1 MAIVKH
7 IKSKNANYTDAINY
21 LFYQHDEK
29 TKTLLLNEYGQPMLR
44 EEFYADGLNCTP
56 ETFDLDCSGTNR
68 TFNKNRRPGEIKSH
82 HYIISYDPRDA
93 SDCGLTGEKAQ
104 ELSLEVAQKMF
115 PGHQAL
121 VVTHTDGENHSGNIH
136 THIVINSVRANETE
150 KEDYMTQASDYKAG
164 GKHRSTNKFME
175 HFKKEVMAMCERE
188 GLHQI
193 DLLSP
198 APEKVTEAEF
208 RAKSRGQ
215 EKMDKVNK
223 KINVR
228 DWSEILDNIKI
239 SIRSIMIYILIM
251 IIGEIIINSNLI
263 ILDNNL
269 YNLISISIIQLISS
283 GYLLYIIKKFYIWE
297 DIGFS
302 KINKKN
308 LIWFVPY
315 IFILIPMIY
324 TFIEGIY
331 KNISSF
337 DSITWISIFMILI
350 GTITAGF
357 SEEVMFRGMLL
368 NDLKNKI
375 SLKNAMIISSLGFSI
390 LHITTIFSGK
400 TLIEALANVIVSSL
414 LGFSFAPL
422 AIILNNILPLVI
434 FHILW
439 N

>member
-1 MAIVKH
+1 MKIRYKEIIVK
-7 IKSKNANYTDAINY
+7 ICYNY
-21 LFYQHDEK
+21 
-29 TKTLLLNEYGQPMLR
+29 
-44 EEFYADGLNCTP
+44 
-56 ETFDLDCSGTNR
+56 
-68 TFNKNRRPGEIKSH
+68 
-82 HYIISYDPRDA
+82 
-93 SDCGLTGEKAQ
+93 
-104 ELSLEVAQKMF
+104 
-115 PGHQAL
+115 
-121 VVTHTDGENHSGNIH
+121 
-136 THIVINSVRANETE
+136 
-150 KEDYMTQASDYKAG
+150 
-164 GKHRSTNKFME
+164 
-175 HFKKEVMAMCERE
+175 
-188 GLHQI
+188 
-193 DLLSP
+193 
-198 APEKVTEAEF
+198 
-208 RAKSRGQ
+208 
-215 EKMDKVNK
+215 KVNK

-375 SLKNAMIISSLGFSI
+375 
-390 LHITTIFSGK
+390 
-400 TLIEALANVIVSSL
+400 
-414 LGFSFAPL
+414 
-422 AIILNNILPLVI
+422 
-434 FHILW
+434 
-439 N
+439 

>member
-1 MAIVKH
+1 MKIRYKEIIVK
-7 IKSKNANYTDAINY
+7 ICYNY
-21 LFYQHDEK
+21 
-29 TKTLLLNEYGQPMLR
+29 
-44 EEFYADGLNCTP
+44 
-56 ETFDLDCSGTNR
+56 
-68 TFNKNRRPGEIKSH
+68 
-82 HYIISYDPRDA
+82 
-93 SDCGLTGEKAQ
+93 
-104 ELSLEVAQKMF
+104 
-115 PGHQAL
+115 
-121 VVTHTDGENHSGNIH
+121 
-136 THIVINSVRANETE
+136 
-150 KEDYMTQASDYKAG
+150 
-164 GKHRSTNKFME
+164 
-175 HFKKEVMAMCERE
+175 
-188 GLHQI
+188 
-193 DLLSP
+193 
-198 APEKVTEAEF
+198 
-208 RAKSRGQ
+208 
-215 EKMDKVNK
+215 KVNK

-400 TLIEALANVIVSSL
+400 
-414 LGFSFAPL
+414 
-422 AIILNNILPLVI
+422 NI
-434 FHILW
+434 